1 MTFLNT
7 ERLLAWIRDEN
18 SSTRVAGLQHI
29 AQGVVEVEAFWSEFP
44 RLLRDP
50 SADVRWITAA
60 AVLGMAARD
69 KDIGAFVPH
78 LEELLDDPRVG
89 AFARGAIAVYYVQQR
104 RTDRLRTL
112 IDEGGQSAMG
122 VLSAFVSA
130 KEPSLIEPLLPEL
143 TACQSAPDVKLREA
157 ATKVLAHYYWLNKS
171 WDKLSEFLLSDDEPV
186 ALGAI
191 RLLDGL
197 AEDSKDVDGAVS
209 PLLTILQRRGERF
222 RKTRE
227 AAAHA
232 LVWLVLDRQPKDRTE
247 PELPESLIL
256 HGVDILKIREVKTK
270 VKQIT
275 RAARKALERG
285 GYP

>member
-186 ALGAI
+186 AMVQCRHCLRSCNGAESVSEKHEKQ
-191 RLLDGL
+191 RHTHWSGSCWT
-197 AEDSKDVDGAVS
+197 DS
-209 PLLTILQRRGERF
+209 R
-222 RKTRE
+222 
-227 AAAHA
+227 
-232 LVWLVLDRQPKDRTE
+232 RTE
-247 PELPESLIL
+247 PNPNC
-256 HGVDILKIREVKTK
+256 RN
-270 VKQIT
+270 
-275 RAARKALERG
+275 R
-285 GYP
+285 